1 MYCVLLAPGQDK
13 LVVVA
18 ELNLL
23 SGVSVDVSSSEEQVS
38 FKELY
43 DTLSQPVMVSHEFM
57 QLWRSGAELSDR
69 AFPIRR
75 MLHWT

>member
-1 MYCVLLAPGQDK
+1 VESMYCVLLAPGQDK

-43 DTLSQPVMVSHEFM
+43 DTLSQFM

>member
-1 MYCVLLAPGQDK
+1 
-13 LVVVA
+13 
-18 ELNLL
+18 
-23 SGVSVDVSSSEEQVS
+23 VSSSEEQVS